1 MAKLGSTETRCK
13 IKLSKSIGADSFQST
28 SQFLE
33 KTLRNGKDPEKP
45 LYTCQC
51 YDSGGDD
58 PPG

>member
-1 MAKLGSTETRCK
+1 MGQLREGAKSCS
-13 IKLSKSIGADSFQST
+13 SKSIGADSFQWI

-33 KTLRNGKDPEKP
+33 KKTFRNGKAPEKP